1 MDSPLDQFDKTDM
14 VLNPITVGLAV
25 LERWSRADP
34 ATNADPADSLCNL
47 IG

>member
-25 LERWSRADP
+25 LERCRAL
-34 ATNADPADSLCNL
+34 TLQQMQTL
-47 IG
+47 QTVFVT